1 LTLSDISA
9 EIKNFKPIR
18 VGQKTQ
24 KYRKNSTPIPP
35 PEITILKT
43 RLNESQQTA
52 LHTAASHRQIVRIS
66 FRKLNQEGRV
76 QLNFFA
82 NA

>member
-1 LTLSDISA
+1 MSIVHLGLSGTIRNLRFIA
-9 EIKNFKPIR
+9 EIKNLKTIR

-43 RLNESQQTA
+43 RLNES
-52 LHTAASHRQIVRIS
+52 
-66 FRKLNQEGRV
+66 
-76 QLNFFA
+76 
-82 NA
+82 